1 MLQWGSI
8 TATFSLIGREMNKIL
23 SFIEKMALSC
33 PVVSEEGNFPDF
45 LFKPHLHL
53 QWVVGVDISPM

>member
-1 MLQWGSI
+1 MD
-8 TATFSLIGREMNKIL
+8 FSLIGRGKKI
-23 SFIEKMALSC
+23 SATFGQTEYSSSVVKCEKKFS
-33 PVVSEEGNFPDF
+33 DF